1 MRASTTALKLIGKLE
16 TGAGRLSNVVR
27 FSAMHTIDRFD
38 ARRIHPI
45 FVGFRPDC
53 TMGMSRA
60 MSRLR
65 GLEPDPVIASNADA
79 N

>member
-1 MRASTTALKLIGKLE
+1 
-16 TGAGRLSNVVR
+16 
-27 FSAMHTIDRFD
+27 MHTIDRFD

-53 TMGMSRA
+53 NMGMSRA

-79 N
+79 